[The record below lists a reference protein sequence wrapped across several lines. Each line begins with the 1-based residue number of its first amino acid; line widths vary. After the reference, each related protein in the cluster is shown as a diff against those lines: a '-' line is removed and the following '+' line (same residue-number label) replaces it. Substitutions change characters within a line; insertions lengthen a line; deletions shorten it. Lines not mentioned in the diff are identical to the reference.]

1 MRSPNSGPPRKAS
14 EMPVVT
20 VQLWEGRTLEQKRAL
35 AAAITK
41 VMVDYVDADP
51 SGLHVI
57 LQESGKENWA
67 RAGVLGVDRP
77 SVDQSAERIVGL
89 SHLLLQV
96 QDLRAAEVFYVDGLG
111 FEIRKRDEL
120 PDGRSLIVLA
130 QGLGL
135 TEKGPEPPGP
145 VEHIAFYVKGL
156 DHFRD
161 RVETAGGKVISGPAP
176 GAYGRSLYFEDPS
189 GNKLEF
195 HGD

>member
-1 MRSPNSGPPRKAS
+1 
-14 EMPVVT
+14 MPVVT

-41 VMVDYVDADP
+41 AMVDHADADP

-57 LQESGKENWA
+57 LQESAKENWA
-67 RAGVLGVDRP
+67 RAGVLGIDRSP
-77 SVDQSAERIVGL
+77 DAKRPVRIVGL

-96 QDLRAAEVFYVDGLG
+96 QDLRAAEAFYVDGLG
-111 FEIRKRDEL
+111 FEIRKRGEL
-120 PDGRSLIVLA
+120 PDGRPLIVLA

-135 TEKGPEPPGP
+135 TEGGPKPPGP
-145 VEHIAFYVKGL
+145 VEHIAFHVKGL
-156 DHFRD
+156 DHFRE
-161 RVETAGGKVISGPAP
+161 RVEMAGGEVIGGPAP